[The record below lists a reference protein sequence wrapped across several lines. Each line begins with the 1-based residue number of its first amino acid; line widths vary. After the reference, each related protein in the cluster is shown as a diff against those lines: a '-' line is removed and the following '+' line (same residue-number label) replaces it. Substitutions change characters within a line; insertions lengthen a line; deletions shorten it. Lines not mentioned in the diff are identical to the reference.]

1 MPTIEAFKG
10 RYPEFERADDNTIGF
25 FIEDAKQEIDERQW
39 SHLYC
44 RGVLALT
51 AHFIAMRK
59 RVSENAGGPIAL
71 LASESVGELS
81 ASYAIPPNGGE
92 AYHLTAYGQEYLRLR
107 NLVGVGVM
115 VV

>member
-10 RYPEFERADDNTIGF
+10 RYPEFEQADGKIIGF

-39 SHLYC
+39 RHLYC

-51 AHFIAMRK
+51 AHFLAMREQV
-59 RVSENAGGPIAL
+59 RENAGRPLAL
-71 LASESVGELS
+71 LASESAGELS
-81 ASYAIPPNGGE
+81 ASYVTPANSGE
-92 AYHLTAYGQEYLRLR
+92 AYQLTAYGQDYLRLR